1 MLVVFLGPPGAGKGT
16 QAARLSTK
24 YGLPKVS
31 TGDMLR
37 EAVAA
42 GNELGE
48 RVGAIME
55 AGELVPDDTM
65 AAVVEQR
72 LARPDCEGGAILDGY
87 PRTVRQ
93 AELLEGIATRTS
105 LGGVDLVLLLSVP
118 EQELVRRLSGRR
130 VCAECGANYH
140 VEFNPPAR
148 EGVCDRCGGELRQ
161 RGDDTE
167 DAIRERL
174 RVYREQTGALAG
186 HYRAGDTLHEVD
198 GRGDIDDVFRR
209 VDAVVSGAVRA

>member
-1 MLVVFLGPPGAGKGT
+1 MLVVLLGPPGAGKGT

-48 RVGAIME
+48 RVGAIMD

-72 LARPDCEGGAILDGY
+72 LGRPDCGGGAILDGY

-93 AELLEGIATRTS
+93 AELLEGIATRLS
-105 LGGVDLVLLLSVP
+105 LDGVDVVLLLSVP
-118 EQELVRRLSGRR
+118 QQELVRRLSGRR
-130 VCAECGANYH
+130 VCTECGANYH
-140 VEFNPPAR
+140 VEFNPPAQ
-148 EGVCDRCGGELRQ
+148 EGTCDRCGGELRQ
-161 RGDDTE
+161 RRDDTE

-174 RVYREQTGALAG
+174 RLYRERTEPLVG
-186 HYRAGDTLHEVD
+186 HYRTRGTLHEID

-209 VDAVVSGAVRA
+209 VDAVVSTAVRA